1 MTGIISAMVEAWS
14 ELRIHKTR
22 VLLALIGVALSVA
35 VLTTVV
41 GVGNLA
47 REGIRLDSERNG
59 GREATLTVSI
69 QSGQPGTPNAEAPDA
84 VRTTEILDATIER
97 YGFTHASQLLRSQAR
112 FQFPS
117 GVQNVELQVV
127 DPPYGTIHRVDVTEG
142 AWFAADDADRMAP
155 AVVVN
160 EAFYNAAGR
169 PNLTTEPQVS
179 VLGDSPATAV
189 IIGIMPDAYPQAMP
203 QAFMLTE
210 AAAAVG
216 IGGDQFGMGQEL
228 RIWVPTP
235 MAQELVDTLTADLTQ
250 QFPGSYVGVYRSDYA
265 AYGDPFA
272 MVQIMVSGIAGLIL
286 LLGAVGLLN
295 ISMVTV
301 RYRVREIGIR
311 RSFGATSGRIFT
323 GVMMESVV
331 GTTVAGAVGVM
342 LAVAI
347 VKNPFVESKV
357 APGLDVYPAFPLEAA
372 LLGLGAAVLVGAL
385 AGAIPALV
393 AIRVKVIDAIRF

>member
-1 MTGIISAMVEAWS
+1 MTALISAMVEAWS

-22 VLLALIGVALSVA
+22 VLLALIGVTLSVA

-69 QSGQPGTPNAEAPDA
+69 QPGQPGVDA
-84 VRTTEILDATIER
+84 VDETRTTQILDATIER
-97 YGFTHASQLLRSQAR
+97 YAFTHASRLSHAQAR
-112 FQFPS
+112 FQFPA
-117 GVQNVELQVV
+117 GVQPVDLQVV
-127 DPPYGTIHRVDVTEG
+127 DPPYGTIHRVDVSQG
-142 AWFAADDADRMAP
+142 AWFAADDAERLAP

-160 EAFYNAAGR
+160 EAFYQAAGR
-169 PNLTTEPQVS
+169 PNLVTEPQIS
-179 VLGDSPATAV
+179 VLGTNPATAV
-189 IIGIMPDAYPQAMP
+189 MIGVMPNAYPEAGP
-203 QAFMLTE
+203 QAFMLTQ
-210 AAAAVG
+210 AAASVG
-216 IGGDQFGMGQEL
+216 IGGSYQGMGQEL
-228 RIWVPTP
+228 RIWVPTG
-235 MAQELVDTLTADLTQ
+235 MAEELVAVLTADLTQ
-250 QFPGSYVGVYRSDYA
+250 QLPGSYVGVYRSDYA
-265 AYGDPFA
+265 AYGDPFG
-272 MVQIMVSGIAGLIL
+272 MVQIMVSGIAALIL

-331 GTTVAGAVGVM
+331 GTTVAGALGVM

-357 APGLDVYPAFPLEAA
+357 APGLDAYPAFPIEAA
-372 LLGLGAAVLVGAL
+372 LLGLGAAVVVGAL

>member
-1 MTGIISAMVEAWS
+1 MTALISTLVEAWS

-22 VLLALIGVALSVA
+22 VLLALLGVALSVA

-41 GVGNLA
+41 GVGNLT
-47 REGIRLDSERNG
+47 REGMRVDSERNG
-59 GREATLTVSI
+59 GREATLGVSVYADPSAA
-69 QSGQPGTPNAEAPDA
+69 QAPDA
-84 VRTTEILDATIER
+84 ERTASVLAATVKR
-97 YGFTHASQLLRSQAR
+97 YGFTHASRVTQAQGR

-117 GVQNVELQVV
+117 GVQSVQLTVV
-127 DPPYGTIHRVDVTEG
+127 DPAYGAIHRVDIAQG
-142 AWFAADDADRMAP
+142 GWFAEDDADRLAP

-160 EAFYNAAGR
+160 DAFYAAAGR
-169 PNLTTEPQVS
+169 PNLATAPQIA
-179 VLGDSPATAV
+179 VLGSNKATAV
-189 IIGIMPDAYPQAMP
+189 IIGVMPNRYPEEMP
-203 QAFMLTE
+203 QAFMLT
-210 AAAAVG
+210 AAAQAVG
-216 IGGDQFGMGQEL
+216 AAEQMPGMGPEL
-228 RIWVPTP
+228 RIWVPAG
-235 MAQELVDTLTADLTQ
+235 MAEQLVSVLNADLAQ
-250 QFPGSYVGVYRSDYA
+250 QLPGAQVNVYRSDYA

-272 MVQIMVSGIAGLIL
+272 MVQLMVSGVAALIL

-342 LAVAI
+342 IAVAV
-347 VKNPFVESKV
+347 VKNPWVEAKV
-357 APGLDVYPAFPLEAA
+357 APGLEFYPAFPVEAA

>member
-1 MTGIISAMVEAWS
+1 MTAFISTMVEAWS

-47 REGIRLDSERNG
+47 REGMRVDSERNG
-59 GREATLTVSI
+59 GREATLTLSVFSE
-69 QSGQPGTPNAEAPDA
+69 PGSAEAPDEA
-84 VRTTEILDATIER
+84 KTQRVLDATVER
-97 YGFTHASQLLRSQAR
+97 YGFTHASRMVRAQGR
-112 FQFPS
+112 FQFPG
-117 GVQNVELQVV
+117 GVQNVEITVV
-127 DPPYGTIHRVDVTEG
+127 DPPYGTIHRVDVSHG
-142 AWFAADDADRMAP
+142 GWFAPDDADRLAP

-160 EAFYNAAGR
+160 DAFYSAAGR
-169 PNLTTEPQVS
+169 PDLATNPQTT
-179 VLGDSPATAV
+179 VLGSTAV
-189 IIGIMPDAYPQAMP
+189 TAVVIGVMPDQYPGAMP
-203 QAFMLTE
+203 QAFILTE

-216 IGGDQFGMGQEL
+216 IGADASMGQGQEM
-228 RIWVPTP
+228 RIWAPP
-235 MAQELVDTLTADLTQ
+235 GMAEELVHKLTADLTQ
-250 QFPGSYVGVYRSDYA
+250 QLPGAYVNVYRSDYA

-272 MVQIMVSGIAGLIL
+272 MVQLMVSGIAALIL

-331 GTTVAGAVGVM
+331 ATTVAGALGVM

-347 VKNPFVESKV
+347 VKNPWVESKV
-357 APGLDVYPAFPLEAA
+357 APSLDAYPAFPLEAA
-372 LLGLGAAVLVGAL
+372 LLGLGAAVFVGAL

>member
-1 MTGIISAMVEAWS
+1 MTAFISAMVEAWS

-47 REGIRLDSERNG
+47 REGIRIDSERNG
-59 GREATLTVSI
+59 GREATLSVSVYTDP
-69 QSGQPGTPNAEAPDA
+69 SAAESPDA
-84 VRTTEILDATIER
+84 ARVNEILDAVVNR
-97 YGFTHASQLLRSQAR
+97 YGFTHASHLQQSQAR

-117 GVQNVELQVV
+117 GVQNVELTVV
-127 DPPYGTIHRVDVTEG
+127 DPPYGTIHRVDVSQG
-142 AWFAADDADRMAP
+142 AWFAPDDAGRLAP

-160 EAFYNAAGR
+160 EAFYTAAGR
-169 PNLTTEPQVS
+169 PNLVTEPQVEI
-179 VLGDSPATAV
+179 LGKSNATAV
-189 IIGIMPDAYPQAMP
+189 IIGVMPNQYPEAMP

-216 IGGDQFGMGQEL
+216 VGSDGFGSGQEL
-228 RIWVPTP
+228 RVWVPSG
-235 MAQELVDTLTADLTQ
+235 MAEELVQVLNADLVQ
-250 QFPGSYVGVYRSDYA
+250 QLPGAHVGVYRSDYA

-272 MVQIMVSGIAGLIL
+272 VIQIAVSGIAALIL

-331 GTTVAGAVGVM
+331 GTTVAGALGVM

-347 VKNPFVESKV
+347 VKNPLVEAQV
-357 APGLDVYPAFPLEAA
+357 APGLEAYPAFPVEAA
-372 LLGLGAAVLVGAL
+372 LLGLGSAVLVGAL

>member
-1 MTGIISAMVEAWS
+1 MTAFISTMVEAWS

-22 VLLALIGVALSVA
+22 VLLALVGVALSVA

-47 REGIRLDSERNG
+47 REGIRLESERNG
-59 GREATLTVSI
+59 GREATLSVAI
-69 QSGQPGTPNAEAPDA
+69 YPGGDGSQVIDRAKTSK
-84 VRTTEILDATIER
+84 VLDGVVER
-97 YGFTHASQLLRSQAR
+97 FGFTHASQLLQTRGR
-112 FQFPS
+112 FQFPQ
-117 GVQNVELQVV
+117 GVQTVEMSVV
-127 DPPYGTIHRVDVTEG
+127 DPSYGEIHRVDVAQG
-142 AWFAADDADRMAP
+142 GWFAPDDADRLAP

-160 EAFYNAAGR
+160 ESFYAAAGQ
-169 PNLTTEPQVS
+169 PDLASHPQVTI
-179 VLGDSPATAV
+179 LGAGKATTV
-189 IIGIMPDAYPQAMP
+189 MIGVVPDQYPGAMP
-203 QAFMLTE
+203 QAFMLAG
-210 AAAAVG
+210 AAHAVG
-216 IGGDQFGMGQEL
+216 IDDEQGGGMGHEL
-228 RIWVPTP
+228 RIWVPTG
-235 MAQELVDTLTADLTQ
+235 MAEELVQVLQADLAQ
-250 QFPGSYVGVYRSDYA
+250 QLPDASVSVNRSDYA

-272 MVQIMVSGIAGLIL
+272 MIQLMVAGIAALIL

-331 GTTVAGAVGVM
+331 ATTVAGALGVM

-347 VKNPFVESKV
+347 VKNPWVESQV
-357 APGLDVYPAFPLEAA
+357 APGLDIYPAFPVEAA
-372 LLGLGAAVLVGAL
+372 LLGLGAAVVVGAL

>member
-1 MTGIISAMVEAWS
+1 MTAFISTLVEAWS

-22 VLLALIGVALSVA
+22 ILLSLIGVALSVA

-47 REGIRLDSERNG
+47 REGMALNSERDG
-59 GREATLTVSI
+59 GREATLSVSI
-69 QSGQPGTPNAEAPDA
+69 QNGPSLGQSLSTEK
-84 VRTTEILDATIER
+84 TTRILDATVAR
-97 YGFTHASQLLRSQAR
+97 HGFTHSTRLLRSQGR
-112 FQFPS
+112 FQFPR
-117 GVQNVELQVV
+117 GVQNVELTVV
-127 DPPYGTIHRVDVTEG
+127 DPPYGVIHRVNLTQG
-142 AWFAADDADRMAP
+142 GWFAADDADRLAP

-160 EAFYNAAGR
+160 EAFYLAAGQ
-169 PNLTTEPQVS
+169 PDLTLDPQVP
-179 VLGDSPATAV
+179 VLGSTKTTSV
-189 IIGIMPDAYPQAMP
+189 IIGVVPNAYPEAMP
-203 QAFMLTE
+203 QAFILSE
-210 AAAAVG
+210 AAQLVG
-216 IGGDQFGMGQEL
+216 VSEDPWDGGAGVEL
-228 RIWVPTP
+228 RIWAPAG
-235 MAQELVDTLTADLTQ
+235 MAEQLVAVLSTELSQ
-250 QFPGSYVGVYRSDYA
+250 QLPGAYVNVYRSDYA

-272 MVQIMVSGIAGLIL
+272 MVTLMVSGIATLIL

-342 LAVAI
+342 MAVAI
-347 VKNPFVESKV
+347 VKNPIVESKV
-357 APGLDVYPAFPLEAA
+357 APGLEAYPAFPVEAA

>member
-1 MTGIISAMVEAWS
+1 MTAFISTMVEAWS

-47 REGIRLDSERNG
+47 REGMRLDSERNG
-59 GREATLTVSI
+59 GREATLSVSI
-69 QSGQPGTPNAEAPDA
+69 YQDPSLGSAPDA
-84 VRTTEILDATIER
+84 TKTQRILDDTIAR
-97 YGFTHASQLLRSQAR
+97 YGFTHASRVTQTQGR
-112 FQFPS
+112 FQFPH
-117 GVQNVELQVV
+117 GVQQVSMTVV
-127 DPPYGTIHRVDVTEG
+127 DPQYGVIHRVAVSEG
-142 AWFAADDADRMAP
+142 GWFATDDAERLAP

-160 EAFYNAAGR
+160 EAFYTAAGR
-169 PNLTTEPQVS
+169 PDLTSNPQVS
-179 VLGDSPATAV
+179 VLGSNPATAV
-189 IIGIMPDAYPQAMP
+189 MIGVVPNRYPEAMP
-203 QAFMLTE
+203 EAFMLTE
-210 AAAAVG
+210 AAQT
-216 IGGDQFGMGQEL
+216 IGLDGYGGGGPGQEL
-228 RIWVPTP
+228 RIWAPTG
-235 MAQELVDTLTADLTQ
+235 MAEQLVSVLGMELQ
-250 QFPGSYVGVYRSDYA
+250 QALPGAEVNVYRSDYA

-272 MVQIMVSGIAGLIL
+272 MVQIMVSGIAALIL

-301 RYRVREIGIR
+301 KYRVREIGIR

-342 LAVAI
+342 LAVAV

-357 APGLDVYPAFPLEAA
+357 APGLDIYPGFPVEAA

>member
-1 MTGIISAMVEAWS
+1 MTALISAMVEAWS

-47 REGIRLDSERNG
+47 REGMRLDSERNG
-59 GREATLTVSI
+59 GREATLSVSI
-69 QSGQPGTPNAEAPDA
+69 YVDPAMAQAPDA
-84 VRTTEILDATIER
+84 ERTAKVLAAVVER
-97 YGFTHASQLLRSQAR
+97 YGFTHATRVTQAQGR
-112 FQFPS
+112 FQFPN
-117 GVQNVELQVV
+117 GVQNVQLTVV
-127 DPPYGTIHRVDVTEG
+127 DPQYGDIHRVDVAQG
-142 AWFAADDADRMAP
+142 GWFAADDADRLAP

-160 EAFYNAAGR
+160 EAFYAAAGR
-169 PNLTTEPQVS
+169 PNLTTAPQVP
-179 VLGDSPATAV
+179 VLGASNATAV
-189 IIGIMPDAYPQAMP
+189 IIGVVPNQYPEAMP
-203 QAFMLTE
+203 QAFMLT
-210 AAAAVG
+210 AAAQA
-216 IGGDQFGMGQEL
+216 IGAAADTGGMGQEL
-228 RIWVPTP
+228 KIWVPAGMAEQLTP
-235 MAQELVDTLTADLTQ
+235 VLNADLAQ
-250 QFPGSYVGVYRSDYA
+250 QLPGAQVNVYRSDYA
-265 AYGDPFA
+265 AYGDPFL
-272 MVQIMVSGIAGLIL
+272 MVQLMVSGIAALIL

-342 LAVAI
+342 VAVAV

-357 APGLDVYPAFPLEAA
+357 APGLDIYPAFPVEAA
-372 LLGLGAAVLVGAL
+372 LLGLGSAVLVGAL

>member
-1 MTGIISAMVEAWS
+1 MTGFISTMVEAWS

-22 VLLALIGVALSVA
+22 VLLSLLGVALSVA

-47 REGIRLDSERNG
+47 RDGMRLDSERNG
-59 GREATLTVSI
+59 GREATLSVSVFPVGET
-69 QSGQPGTPNAEAPDA
+69 STPGA
-84 VRTTEILDATIER
+84 TERILGDTIER
-97 YGFTHASQLLRSQAR
+97 FGFTHATTVAHTQGRV
-112 FQFPS
+112 QFPQ
-117 GVQNVELQVV
+117 GVQSVEVLVV
-127 DPPYGTIHRVDVTEG
+127 DPAYGEIHRVDVSQG
-142 AWFAADDADRMAP
+142 GWFAADDAARLAP

-160 EAFYNAAGR
+160 EAFYTAAGR
-169 PNLTTEPQVS
+169 PNLTTDPQLS
-179 VLGDSPATAV
+179 FLGANPVTAV
-189 IIGIMPDAYPQAMP
+189 MIGIIPDQYPGAAP
-203 QAFMLTE
+203 QAFMLNE
-210 AAAAVG
+210 AATAVG
-216 IGGDQFGMGQEL
+216 LNADPWAGSVPQEL
-228 RIWVPTP
+228 RIWVPP
-235 MAQELVDTLTADLTQ
+235 AQADELVGVLNADLAAAL
-250 QFPGSYVGVYRSDYA
+250 PGSDVNVYRSDYA

-272 MVQIMVSGIAGLIL
+272 AVQLIVAGIAGLIL

-331 GTTVAGAVGVM
+331 ATTVAGALGVM
-342 LAVAI
+342 LAVAV
-347 VKNPFVESKV
+347 VKNPWVESKV
-357 APGLDVYPAFPLEAA
+357 APGLDAYPAFPLEAA
-372 LLGLGAAVLVGAL
+372 LLGLGASVLVGAL

>member
-1 MTGIISAMVEAWS
+1 MTAFISAMVEAWS

-22 VLLALIGVALSVA
+22 VLLALLGVALSVA

-59 GREATLTVSI
+59 GREATLTVSV
-69 QSGQPGTPNAEAPDA
+69 QSDPGSTQAPDA
-84 VRTTEILDATIER
+84 QKTNRVLDAAVDR
-97 YGFTHASQLLRSQAR
+97 YGFTHASRVLRAQGR
-112 FQFPS
+112 FQFPG
-117 GVQNVELQVV
+117 GVQNVELTVV
-127 DPPYGTIHRVDVTEG
+127 DPPYGTIHRVDVAQG
-142 AWFAADDADRMAP
+142 GWFAADDADRLAP

-160 EAFYNAAGR
+160 EAFYSAAGR
-169 PNLTTEPQVS
+169 PDLTTDPQLTI
-179 VLGDSPATAV
+179 LGATDATAV
-189 IIGIMPDAYPQAMP
+189 IIGVVPDPYPEVMP

-210 AAAAVG
+210 AAQLVG
-216 IGGDQFGMGQEL
+216 VSEDPWGGGPGQEL
-228 RIWVPTP
+228 RIWAPAG
-235 MAQELVDTLTADLTQ
+235 MAEQLVSVLTADLAQ
-250 QFPGSYVGVYRSDYA
+250 QLPGAYVNVYRSDYA

-272 MVQIMVSGIAGLIL
+272 TVQLMVSGIAALIL

-342 LAVAI
+342 LAVAV

-357 APGLDVYPAFPLEAA
+357 APGLDIYPAFPVEAA
-372 LLGLGAAVLVGAL
+372 LLGLGSAVLVGAL

>member
-1 MTGIISAMVEAWS
+1 MTALISAMVEAWS

-35 VLTTVV
+35 VLTSVV

-47 REGIRLDSERNG
+47 REGMRMNSERDG
-59 GREATLTVSI
+59 GREATITVSVY
-69 QSGQPGTPNAEAPDA
+69 SDPTGQGAADSAKTSRVLDA
-84 VRTTEILDATIER
+84 VVER
-97 YGFTHASQLLRSQAR
+97 YGFSHATRFMQTQGR
-112 FQFPS
+112 FQFPN
-117 GVQNVELQVV
+117 GVQNVELKVV
-127 DPPYGTIHRVDVTEG
+127 DPQYGAIHRVDVTQG
-142 AWFAADDADRMAP
+142 GWFAANDADRLAP

-160 EAFYNAAGR
+160 EAFYAAAGR
-169 PNLTTEPQVS
+169 PNLTTQPQVQ
-179 VLGDSPATAV
+179 VLGKVNSTAV
-189 IIGIMPDAYPQAMP
+189 IIGVMPDPYPQAMP
-203 QAFMLTE
+203 QAFILTE
-210 AAAAVG
+210 AAQAVG
-216 IGGDQFGMGQEL
+216 IGQMDGGGAGQDL
-228 RIWVPTP
+228 RIWAPAG
-235 MAQELVDTLTADLTQ
+235 MAEQLVSVLGPDVQAQL
-250 QFPGSYVGVYRSDYA
+250 PGTMVNVYRSDYA

-272 MVQIMVSGIAGLIL
+272 MIQLMVSGIAALIL

-295 ISMVTV
+295 VSMVTV

-331 GTTVAGAVGVM
+331 GTTVAGALGVM
-342 LAVAI
+342 LAVAV

-357 APGLDVYPAFPLEAA
+357 APGLDVYPAFPVEAA

>member
-1 MTGIISAMVEAWS
+1 MTAFISTMVEAWS

-22 VLLALIGVALSVA
+22 VLLALVGVALSVA

-47 REGIRLDSERNG
+47 REGMRLDSERNG
-59 GREATLTVSI
+59 GREATLSVSI
-69 QSGQPGTPNAEAPDA
+69 YPGGDGSQAVDQAE
-84 VRTTEILDATIER
+84 TSKILDATIER
-97 YGFTHASQLLRSQAR
+97 FGFTHASQYKQAQGR
-112 FQFPS
+112 FQFPD
-117 GVQNVELQVV
+117 GVQTVELAVV
-127 DPPYGTIHRVDVTEG
+127 DPSYGDITRVDVSQG
-142 AWFAADDADRMAP
+142 GWFAADDADRLAP

-160 EAFYNAAGR
+160 EAFYAAAGR
-169 PNLTTEPQVS
+169 PDLTTNPQLT
-179 VLGDSPATAV
+179 VLGANRTTAV
-189 IIGIMPDAYPQAMP
+189 MIGVMPNRYPEEMARAY
-203 QAFMLTE
+203 MLTE
-210 AAAAVG
+210 SAAAVG
-216 IGGDQFGMGQEL
+216 ISDDPWGGGMGQEL
-228 RIWVPTP
+228 RIWVP
-235 MAQELVDTLTADLTQ
+235 AGTADELMQVLNTDLAQ
-250 QFPGSYVGVYRSDYA
+250 QLPESSVSVYRSDYA

-272 MVQIMVSGIAGLIL
+272 MIQLMVGGIAALIL

-301 RYRVREIGIR
+301 KYRVREIGIR

-331 GTTVAGAVGVM
+331 ATTVAGALGVM
-342 LAVAI
+342 LAVAV
-347 VKNPFVESKV
+347 VKNPWVESKV
-357 APGLDVYPAFPLEAA
+357 APGLDIYPAFPVEAA

>member
-1 MTGIISAMVEAWS
+1 MTALISTVVEAFS

-22 VLLALIGVALSVA
+22 VLLSLIGVALSVA
-35 VLTTVV
+35 VLTSVV

-47 REGIRLDSERNG
+47 REGMRMNSERDG
-59 GREATLTVSI
+59 GREATLSVSVY
-69 QSGQPGTPNAEAPDA
+69 SDPMGAATTDSA
-84 VRTTEILDATIER
+84 RTSRVLDAAIER
-97 YGFTHASQLLRSQAR
+97 YGFTHASRIMQTQGR
-112 FQFPS
+112 FQFPQ
-117 GVQNVELQVV
+117 GVQNVELKVV
-127 DPPYGTIHRVDVTEG
+127 DPQYGVIHRVDVTQG
-142 AWFAADDADRMAP
+142 GWFAADDAARLAP

-160 EAFYNAAGR
+160 EAFYAAAGR
-169 PNLTTEPQVS
+169 PNLIAQPQVQ
-179 VLGDSPATAV
+179 VLGKQNSTAV
-189 IIGIMPDAYPQAMP
+189 IIGVMPNAYPEAMP

-216 IGGDQFGMGQEL
+216 IGEMQGGGMGQEL
-228 RIWVPTP
+228 RIWAPAG
-235 MAQELVDTLTADLTQ
+235 MAEQLVGVLGPQLQAQL
-250 QFPGSYVGVYRSDYA
+250 PGSFVNVYRSDYA

-272 MVQIMVSGIAGLIL
+272 MVQLLVSGIAALIL

-295 ISMVTV
+295 VSMVTV

-331 GTTVAGAVGVM
+331 GTTVAGALGVM
-342 LAVAI
+342 LAVAV
-347 VKNPFVESKV
+347 VKNPFIESKV
-357 APGLDVYPAFPLEAA
+357 APGLDLYPAFPVEAA

>member
-1 MTGIISAMVEAWS
+1 MTAFISTMVEAWS

-47 REGIRLDSERNG
+47 REGMRADSERNG
-59 GREATLTVSI
+59 GREATLTLSA
-69 QSGQPGTPNAEAPDA
+69 SADPGSALAPDEA
-84 VRTTEILDATIER
+84 KTRRVLDATVER
-97 YGFTHASQLLRSQAR
+97 YGFTHYSRLVRAQGR
-112 FQFPS
+112 FQFPG
-117 GVQNVELQVV
+117 GVQNVELTVV
-127 DPPYGTIHRVDVTEG
+127 DPPYGTIHRVDVTQG
-142 AWFAADDADRMAP
+142 GWFALDDAERLAP

-160 EAFYNAAGR
+160 EAFYSAAGR
-169 PNLTTEPQVS
+169 PSLATNPQTTI
-179 VLGDSPATAV
+179 LGSTAATAV
-189 IIGIMPDAYPQAMP
+189 VIGVMPDQYPGAMP
-203 QAFMLTE
+203 QAFILTE
-210 AAAAVG
+210 AAAAAG
-216 IGGDQFGMGQEL
+216 IGADASMGQGQEM
-228 RIWVPTP
+228 RIWVPAG
-235 MAQELVDTLTADLTQ
+235 MAEELVQKLNADLTQ
-250 QFPGSYVGVYRSDYA
+250 QLPGAYVGVYRSDFA
-265 AYGDPFA
+265 AYGDPYA
-272 MVQIMVSGIAGLIL
+272 MVQLMVSGIAALIL

-331 GTTVAGAVGVM
+331 ATTVAGALGVM

-347 VKNPFVESKV
+347 VKNPWVESMV
-357 APGLDVYPAFPLEAA
+357 APSLDAYPAFPVEAA
-372 LLGLGAAVLVGAL
+372 LLGLGASVVVGAL

>member
-1 MTGIISAMVEAWS
+1 MTAMISAMVEAWS

-47 REGIRLDSERNG
+47 REGIRVDSERNG
-59 GREATLTVSI
+59 GREATLTVSV
-69 QSGQPGTPNAEAPDA
+69 QTGQANAESPDSE
-84 VRTTEILDATIER
+84 RTKQILDATIGR
-97 YGFTHASQLLRSQAR
+97 YGFSHASQLLRTQAR

-127 DPPYGTIHRVDVTEG
+127 DPPYGTIHRVDVSEG
-142 AWFAADDADRMAP
+142 AWFAADDAARLAP

-160 EAFYNAAGR
+160 EAFYSAAGR
-169 PNLTTEPQVS
+169 PNLVTEPQVS
-179 VLGDSPATAV
+179 VLGSSPATAV
-189 IIGIMPDAYPQAMP
+189 IIGVMPNAYPQAMP

-216 IGGDQFGMGQEL
+216 VGGDVTGMGQEL
-228 RIWVPTP
+228 RVWVPTE
-235 MAQELVDTLTADLTQ
+235 MAQQLVDVLTADLTQ
-250 QFPGSYVGVYRSDYA
+250 QLPGAYVGVYRSDYA

-272 MVQIMVSGIAGLIL
+272 MVQIMVSGIAALIL

-357 APGLDVYPAFPLEAA
+357 APGLDVYPAFPVEAA

>member
-1 MTGIISAMVEAWS
+1 MTAFISAMVEAWS

-59 GREATLTVSI
+59 GREATVSVSI
-69 QSGQPGTPNAEAPDA
+69 YTDAGSAASPDA
-84 VRTTEILDATIER
+84 ARVKEILDAVVNR
-97 YGFTHASQLLRSQAR
+97 YGFTHASHLQQAQAR

-117 GVQNVELQVV
+117 GVQNVELTVV
-127 DPPYGTIHRVDVTEG
+127 DPPYGTIHRVDVSKG
-142 AWFAADDADRMAP
+142 AWFAPDDAERLAP

-160 EAFYNAAGR
+160 EAFYTAAGR
-169 PNLTTEPQVS
+169 PNLVTEPQVEILGKSS
-179 VLGDSPATAV
+179 VTAV
-189 IIGIMPDAYPQAMP
+189 IIGVMPDQYPEAMP

-216 IGGDQFGMGQEL
+216 VGGDGYGGGQEL
-228 RIWVPTP
+228 RVWVPTG
-235 MAQELVDTLTADLTQ
+235 MSEELVQVLNADLVQ
-250 QFPGSYVGVYRSDYA
+250 QLPGAHVGVYRSDYA

-272 MVQIMVSGIAGLIL
+272 VIQIAVSGIAALIL

-347 VKNPFVESKV
+347 VKNPLVEAQV
-357 APGLDVYPAFPLEAA
+357 APGLDAYPAFPVEAA
-372 LLGLGAAVLVGAL
+372 LLGLGSAVLVGAL

>member
-1 MTGIISAMVEAWS
+1 MTGFISTMVEAWS

-22 VLLALIGVALSVA
+22 VLLALVGVALSVA

-59 GREATLTVSI
+59 GREATLSVSVYPGGDG
-69 QSGQPGTPNAEAPDA
+69 SGGIGKVKVAAAMDA
-84 VRTTEILDATIER
+84 AVER
-97 YGFTHASQLLRSQAR
+97 FGFTHASKYLQAQGR
-112 FQFPS
+112 VQFPA
-117 GVQNVELQVV
+117 GVQTVELNVV
-127 DPPYGTIHRVDVTEG
+127 DPPYGDIHRVDVSQG
-142 AWFAADDADRMAP
+142 GWFAADDADRLAP

-160 EAFYNAAGR
+160 EAFYTAAGR
-169 PNLTTEPQVS
+169 PDLTTNPQVA
-179 VLGDSPATAV
+179 VMGENKTTAV
-189 IIGIMPDAYPQAMP
+189 MIGVTPNQYPEAMP
-203 QAFMLTE
+203 KAYMLTE
-210 AAAAVG
+210 AAAAAGVNG
-216 IGGDQFGMGQEL
+216 DAWGGGMGQEL
-228 RIWVPTP
+228 RIWVPAG
-235 MAQELVDTLTADLTQ
+235 MADELVAVLGADLAAQ
-250 QFPGSYVGVYRSDYA
+250 LPEASVSVHRSDYA

-272 MVQIMVSGIAGLIL
+272 VIQLTVAGIAALVL

-331 GTTVAGAVGVM
+331 ATTVAGALGVM
-342 LAVAI
+342 LAVAV
-347 VKNPFVESKV
+347 VKNPWVESKV
-357 APGLDVYPAFPLEAA
+357 APGLEAYPSFPLDAA
-372 LLGLGAAVLVGAL
+372 LLGLGSAVLVGAL